1 MTRDL
6 LRIKNLSLDF
16 STKQG
21 KVQALKNVSFHIP
34 RGQTLGFVG
43 ESGAGKSVTALSI
56 MRLLNIP
63 PARIS
68 SGEILLE
75 DKDLLKLS
83 EREMQ
88 KIRGNRISM
97 IFQEPMTSLNP
108 VFTVGYQIVETLI
121 LHQKLGKKQAWKKA
135 ADLLDRVEIAKP
147 QSRLKSY
154 PHEMSGG
161 QRQRVM
167 IAMAI
172 ACEPDLLIADE
183 PTTSL
188 DGTTQKQILKLMMDL
203 QKQYNTSL
211 LFITHDLSVVGEIAD
226 QVVVM
231 HRGEIVEQGPVIS
244 LFKNPKRPYTKG
256 LLICRPSMESSHKRL
271 ITIQDVMEEKIGTKT
286 SEKKESQLK
295 VPDPPKA
302 PDSPD
307 NRNQVLTSFEKTSSD
322 FSQKSSGDKSSR
334 HDFKISGE
342 LDFEKKLF
350 TDKKEKPLLEVKNIK
365 KYYPSR
371 IGLFG
376 KVKTWVK
383 AVDDVSLRVH
393 RGHTLGLVGES
404 GCGKTTLGRTILRL
418 VDPLSGE
425 IWYEG
430 QDLLALK
437 PKQIRRIRRKMQ
449 MIFQDPYASL
459 NPRMKV
465 GSAIMEPMKIH
476 HLGKNQKER
485 LERAVFLMEKVGLT
499 SDHLN
504 RYPHEFS
511 GGQRQR
517 VCIARVLAVEPDF
530 IICDESVSAL
540 DVSIQAQILNL
551 LMDLQ
556 DEMKLTYI
564 FISHDLAVV
573 KFFSDEVAVMNQGR
587 IVEMAKAVDIYNKPQ
602 NEYTKKLLDSIP
614 RGVEGRKF

>member
-1 MTRDL
+1 MTKDL
-6 LRIKNLSLDF
+6 LRIKDLSVDF

-56 MRLLNIP
+56 MRLLNTP
-63 PARIS
+63 PAKIS
-68 SGEILLE
+68 SGEILL
-75 DKDLLKLS
+75 DNKDLLKLS
-83 EREMQ
+83 EQKMQ

-108 VFTVGYQIVETLI
+108 VFTVGYQIVEALV

-211 LFITHDLSVVGEIAD
+211 LFITHDLAVVGEIAD

-231 HRGEIVEQGPVIS
+231 QKGEIVEQGPVIS
-244 LFKNPKRPYTKG
+244 LFKNPKHPYTKG
-256 LLICRPSMESSHKRL
+256 LLTCRPSMESSHKRL
-271 ITIQDVMEEKIGTKT
+271 TTIQDVMEEKIETKT
-286 SEKKESQLK
+286 SEKK
-295 VPDPPKA
+295 P
-302 PDSPD
+302 
-307 NRNQVLTSFEKTSSD
+307 
-322 FSQKSSGDKSSR
+322 
-334 HDFKISGE
+334 
-342 LDFEKKLF
+342 F
-350 TDKKEKPLLEVKNIK
+350 TDKKENPLLEVKNIK
-365 KYYPSR
+365 KYYPDR
-371 IGLFG
+371 VDFFG

-383 AVDDVSLRVH
+383 AVDDVSLQVH

-418 VDPLSGE
+418 IDPLSGG

-437 PKQIRRIRRKMQ
+437 PKQMRQIRRKMQ
-449 MIFQDPYASL
+449 IIFQDPYASL

-476 HLGKNQKER
+476 RLGKSQKER
-485 LERAVFLMEKVGLT
+485 LEKAVFLMEKVGLT

-530 IICDESVSAL
+530 IICDEPVSAL